1 MKDNQ
6 YTQKSITAIN
16 AAQALASEYGNQEL
30 SQAHLLA
37 ALTDSA
43 DNLVYQLLGKMQLDA
58 AAVHSAT
65 AVNCRAVRSCG
76 ASTASIRLRSSPA
89 GLAKAA
95 PPVSRARCM

>member
-58 AAVHSAT
+58 AAVHSA
-65 AVNCRAVRSCG
+65 AVA
-76 ASTASIRLRSSPA
+76 A
-89 GLAKAA
+89 GEKL
-95 PPVSRARCM
+95 PRVSGSAREQGKV